1 MEDIISHRGI
11 VLSVTENKIVVSIIN
26 ESACASC
33 HAKGACSASD
43 MKEKE
48 IEITRFSGR
57 YEIGQPVI
65 LTGKTSQ
72 GYKAIF
78 YGYILPFVLVLATL
92 VLAVNSTQ
100 NEGLSGLLAL
110 AILIPYFLT
119 LSLFRNKLKKS
130 FEFEISAIN

>member
-11 VLSVTENKIVVSIIN
+11 VLSVTDNKVVVSIIN

-57 YEIGQPVI
+57 YEIGEQVI

-78 YGYILPFVLVLATL
+78 YGYILPFVLVLVTL
-92 VLAVNSTQ
+92 ILAVNTIHS
-100 NEGLSGLLAL
+100 EGLSGLLAL